1 MKNVALKN
9 WSLEH
14 GQTAIISYDLCLQ
27 GQIYKTNLTVS
38 VFWMYSW
45 FIIFKNFGLC
55 LPILFRTST
64 FFQIKRFSEI
74 LQSVWSR
81 ASKTLN
87 FSKHEIWNKKIS
99 IMIIVFED
107 HFQENPTK
115 KFSKQKTQNTPFW
128 PFLPKYEQNE
138 HLEQ

>member
-1 MKNVALKN
+1 MGYA
-9 WSLEH
+9 
-14 GQTAIISYDLCLQ
+14 Y
-27 GQIYKTNLTVS
+27 
-38 VFWMYSW
+38 
-45 FIIFKNFGLC
+45 
-55 LPILFRTST
+55 LFYFVPQL

-107 HFQENPTK
+107 HFQENPAKNFPNKKHKIPLFDPFCQSMSKTNILSNNSRTFLRHLLWDCFGLNTRKNEISAKIRSSFLRCKNNVVSFTK
-115 KFSKQKTQNTPFW
+115 
-128 PFLPKYEQNE
+128 
-138 HLEQ
+138 LEKH